1 MNQGVLIQ
9 GWHYSDLV
17 GDSMICFASYPFLA
31 KTSFLKW
38 TRHVM
43 HFSVAKTSSLC
54 LGLKQTHFPD
64 AGKQPKTFGN
74 VATFFLPSFQIH
86 IYDRKQPC
94 DFWLL
99 RPKEC
104 REQIWLVLPSDSH
117 ATANASGASPRV
129 PGRLRLQCRITHVKT
144 TNWSYLSLVVIA
156 INPTVVFEN
165 GVSSPI
171 YGYINGEAHEPD
183 HETSPHE
190 WI

>member
-1 MNQGVLIQ
+1 MIPWYVLPPTPFGENKFFEMNQTCDAFLRGKNKQ
-9 GWHYSDLV
+9 LV
-17 GDSMICFASYPFLA
+17 PGIETDPFPWCR
-31 KTSFLKW
+31 KTTKNIWECCNL
-38 TRHVM
+38 
-43 HFSVAKTSSLC
+43 
-54 LGLKQTHFPD
+54 
-64 AGKQPKTFGN
+64 
-74 VATFFLPSFQIH
+74 FLPSFQIH

-129 PGRLRLQCRITHVKT
+129 PGKLRLQRRITHVKT

-165 GVSSPI
+165 GVCSPI
-171 YGYINGEAHEPD
+171 YGYITGEAHEPD

>member
-1 MNQGVLIQ
+1 
-9 GWHYSDLV
+9 
-17 GDSMICFASYPFLA
+17 MICFASYPFWRKQVFWNEPDMWCISPWQKQA
-31 KTSFLKW
+31 ACAW
-38 TRHVM
+38 DWNRPI
-43 HFSVAKTSSLC
+43 SLMQENNQKH
-54 LGLKQTHFPD
+54 LGML
-64 AGKQPKTFGN
+64 QP
-74 VATFFLPSFQIH
+74 FFLPSFQIH

-129 PGRLRLQCRITHVKT
+129 PGKLRLQRRITHVKT

-165 GVSSPI
+165 GACSPI